1 MLMAS
6 RLLYGMAKQDVLPR
20 SLSRVSEKRRS
31 PWVGVVFST
40 ALALGLI
47 WFVALRAESPV
58 VLQLSGTTSLLLL
71 IVFAVVNVACL
82 VLRRNPQEG
91 FFRSPGPTPAFAAL
105 LCLFLVGPWV
115 DRDPLQWKIAG
126 VLLGIGV
133 VLWAFTWFTNRGI
146 RAKKTGFRDIDHLG
160 G

>member
-1 MLMAS
+1 M
-6 RLLYGMAKQDVLPR
+6 
-20 SLSRVSEKRRS
+20 
-31 PWVGVVFST
+31 VFST

-47 WFVALRAESPV
+47 WYVALRADSPV

-71 IVFAVVNVACL
+71 VVFTVVNVACL
-82 VLRRNPQEG
+82 VLRRA
-91 FFRSPGPTPAFAAL
+91 SPAGLLPLTRATPRRWLRL